1 MDTSPR
7 EGKEL
12 SDGHLLAGG
21 GAWDTGNEKDMQT
34 DVGAGAPVPQTEEE
48 SELLRAARVHATRL
62 LNIQEFQRNFLN
74 RR

>member
-1 MDTSPR
+1 
-7 EGKEL
+7 
-12 SDGHLLAGG
+12 
-21 GAWDTGNEKDMQT
+21 MQT

-48 SELLRAARVHATRL
+48 SELLRAARVHVTRL